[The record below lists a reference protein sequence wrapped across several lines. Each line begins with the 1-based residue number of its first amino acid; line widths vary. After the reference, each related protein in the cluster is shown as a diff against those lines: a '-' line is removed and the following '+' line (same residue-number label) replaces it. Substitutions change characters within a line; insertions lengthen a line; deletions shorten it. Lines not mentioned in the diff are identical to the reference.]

1 MQADRLQPILDVAV
15 ARFEREQA
23 LREELRNAHTKL
35 VERKVIERAK
45 GFLMQQKGV
54 SEDEAFRLLRK
65 LAMDRNAKLLEVA
78 QQVVDVA
85 KLLG

>member
-1 MQADRLQPILDVAV
+1 MV
-15 ARFEREQA
+15 
-23 LREELRNAHTKL
+23 
-35 VERKVIERAK
+35 ERAK